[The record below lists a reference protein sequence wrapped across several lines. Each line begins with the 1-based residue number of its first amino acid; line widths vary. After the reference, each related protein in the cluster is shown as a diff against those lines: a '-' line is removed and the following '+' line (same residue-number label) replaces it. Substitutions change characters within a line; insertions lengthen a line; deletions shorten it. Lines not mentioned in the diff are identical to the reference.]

1 MSNEKQNKIKIG
13 MKVAIIGSREYE
25 NVRKIKD
32 MLSELRRKFGDELV
46 IISGGAKDGADKY
59 ARKFALEFGIRYKEF
74 NPAHTPRN
82 LYSAMS
88 DEYYGKPYH
97 VSQFHHRN
105 QLIAK
110 DCDIMVAFVPKDI
123 KSTGTASAIKSAEK
137 LNKKVVIIS

>member
-1 MSNEKQNKIKIG
+1 MPNEKQNKIKIG
-13 MKVAIIGSREYE
+13 MKVAVIGSRQYE

-32 MLSELRRKFGDELV
+32 TLTNLRQKFGNDLV

-59 ARKFALEFGIRYKEF
+59 ARKYALEFGIRYKEF

-105 QLIAK
+105 QLLAQ
-110 DCDIMVAFVPKDI
+110 DCDVMIAFIPQGV
-123 KSTGTASAIKSAEK
+123 KSDGSLSAIKSAEK
-137 LNKKVVIIS
+137 YDKKVVIIS

>member
-1 MSNEKQNKIKIG
+1 MPNEKQNKIKIG
-13 MKVAIIGSREYE
+13 MKVAVIGSRQYE

-32 MLSELRRKFGDELV
+32 TLTNLRQKFGNDLV

-59 ARKFALEFGIRYKEF
+59 ASKYALEFGIRYKEF

-105 QLIAK
+105 QLLAR
-110 DCDIMVAFVPKDI
+110 DCDVMISFIPQGV
-123 KSTGTASAIKSAEK
+123 KSDGSLSAIKSAEK
-137 LNKKVVIIS
+137 YNKKVVIIS

>member
-1 MSNEKQNKIKIG
+1 

-32 MLSELRRKFGDELV
+32 MLSELRRKFGNELV

-59 ARKFALEFGIRYKEF
+59 ARKFALEFGIKYKEF

-88 DEYYGKPYH
+88 DEYYSKPYH

-105 QLIAK
+105 QLIAR

-123 KSTGTASAIKSAEK
+123 KSTGTVSAIKYAEK

>member
-1 MSNEKQNKIKIG
+1 MPNEKQNKIKIG
-13 MKVAIIGSREYE
+13 MKVAIIGSRQYE

-32 MLSELRRKFGDELV
+32 MLFELRTKFGDDLT
-46 IISGGAKDGADKY
+46 IISGGCKDGADKY
-59 ARKFALEFGIRYKEF
+59 ARKYALEFGIKYKEF

-105 QLIAK
+105 QLIAR
-110 DCDIMVAFVPKDI
+110 DCDIMVAFIPKDT
-123 KSTGTASAIKSAEK
+123 KSDGAVSAIKSAEK
-137 LNKKVVIIS
+137 QNKKVVIIS

>member
-1 MSNEKQNKIKIG
+1 MSNEKQNKIKIS
-13 MKVAIIGSREYE
+13 MKVAVIGSRQYE

-32 MLSELRRKFGDELV
+32 TLTNLRQKFGDELV

-59 ARKFALEFGIRYKEF
+59 ARKYALEFGIRYKEF

-105 QLIAK
+105 QLLAR
-110 DCDIMVAFVPKDI
+110 DCDVMIAFIPQGV
-123 KSTGTASAIKSAEK
+123 KSDGSLSAIKSAEK
-137 LNKKVVIIS
+137 YNKKVVIIS

>member
-13 MKVAIIGSREYE
+13 MKVAIIGSRQYE

-32 MLSELRRKFGDELV
+32 MLFELRTKFGDDLT
-46 IISGGAKDGADKY
+46 IISGGCKDGADKY
-59 ARKFALEFGIRYKEF
+59 ARKYALEFGIKYKEF

-105 QLIAK
+105 QLIAR
-110 DCDIMVAFVPKDI
+110 DCDIMIAFIPKDT
-123 KSTGTASAIKSAEK
+123 KSDGSVSAIKSAEK
-137 LNKKVVIIS
+137 QNKKVVIIS